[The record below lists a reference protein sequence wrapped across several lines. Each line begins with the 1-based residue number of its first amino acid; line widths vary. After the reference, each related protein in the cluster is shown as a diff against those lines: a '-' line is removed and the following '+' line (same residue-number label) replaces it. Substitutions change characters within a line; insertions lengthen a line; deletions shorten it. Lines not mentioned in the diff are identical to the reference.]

1 MYMVDHGCLDL
12 KNDILQ
18 IGVDEKNMDT
28 AFAQITLRIISNQ
41 VSVVLCWEVSG
52 QIAGSV
58 VILPSV
64 SIVAHDFNAYIFWIM

>member
-1 MYMVDHGCLDL
+1 MCF
-12 KNDILQ
+12 LQ

-58 VILPSV
+58 VILPLV
-64 SIVAHDFNAYIFWIM
+64 SIVAHDSNAYVFWIK

>member
-1 MYMVDHGCLDL
+1 MHASTL
-12 KNDILQ
+12 KMCILQ

-58 VILPSV
+58 VILPLV
-64 SIVAHDFNAYIFWIM
+64 SIVAHDSNAYVFWIM